1 MAEPT
6 TAPTRP
12 LKAVAYVRV
21 STDRQSEEGFGL
33 IIQRETV
40 RRCAHLAGHRL
51 VAVHADE
58 GVSGT
63 LPVAARP
70 GLTAALD
77 MIRTGEADALLLPK
91 LDRLARTL
99 SVLEAALGSVWAQGG
114 RVFLPEGEV
123 LRDDPDDPMRTAMRQ
138 MMGVFSQL
146 ERGMIT
152 ARLRAGRAAK
162 AAAGGYAYGSPP
174 FGWRADKTAANG
186 VAPVPA
192 EHAVIRRLLAWRE
205 EGLPMRDMARRLNA
219 EGVRPKR
226 RTADRNSPRGDQAP
240 IWCVSSVRRVS
251 ARHDGRQLRRSRRWP
266 KVTA

>member
-6 TAPTRP
+6 TAPIRP
-12 LKAVAYVRV
+12 IRAVA

-40 RRCAHLAGHRL
+40 LRCAKLAGHRL

-58 GVSGT
+58 GVSGA

-77 MIRTGEADALLLPK
+77 MIRTGDADALLLPK

-99 SVLEAALGSVWAQGG
+99 SVQEAALATVWAQGG

-123 LRDDPDDPMRTAMRQ
+123 LRDDPDDPMCTAMRQ
-138 MMGVFSQL
+138 MMGVLSQL

-162 AAAGGYAYGSPP
+162 ASAGDYAYGSPP
-174 FGWRADKTAANG
+174 FGWRADKTAQNG
-186 VAPVPA
+186 LAPVPA
-192 EHAVIRRLLAWRE
+192 EQTVIRRMVAWRD
-205 EGLPMRDMARRLNA
+205 EGVPMREVARRLNC
-219 EGVRPKR
+219 EGIPPKR
-226 RTADRNSPRGDQAP
+226 RAADRNSPRGDRAP
-240 IWCVSSVRRVS
+240 IWSVSSVRRVL
-251 ARHDGRQLRRSRRWP
+251 AHQDGRHLRRSRRWP
-266 KVTA
+266 KVTT

>member
-40 RRCAHLAGHRL
+40 RRRAHLAGHRL

-63 LPVAARP
+63 RPVAARP

-77 MIRTGEADALLLPK
+77 MIRSGEADALLLPK

-99 SVLEAALGSVWAQGG
+99 SVQEAALASVWAQGG

-174 FGWRADKTAANG
+174 FGWRADKTSPTG
-186 VAPVPA
+186 LAPV
-192 EHAVIRRLLAWRE
+192 AVEQRGIERMVAWRAD
-205 EGLPMRDMARRLNA
+205 GVPMREMARRLNG
-219 EGVRPKR
+219 EGIPPKR
-226 RTADRNSPRGDQAP
+226 RTADRHSPRGNQAP
-240 IWCVSSVRRVS
+240 IWSVSSIRRVL
-251 ARHDGRQLRRSRRWP
+251 ARHDCRQLRRSRRWP
-266 KVTA
+266 KPTT

>member
-1 MAEPT
+1 MAEAT
-6 TAPTRP
+6 TAPGRP

-21 STDRQSEEGFGL
+21 STDRQTEEGFGL

-40 RRCAHLAGHRL
+40 VRCAKVAGHRL

-58 GVSGT
+58 GVSGA

-70 GLTAALD
+70 GLAAALD
-77 MIRTGEADALLLPK
+77 MIRTGEADVLLLPK

-99 SVLEAALGSVWAQGG
+99 SVQEAALASVWAQGG

-146 ERGMIT
+146 ERGMIS

-162 AAAGGYAYGSPP
+162 ATAGGYAYGSPLY
-174 FGWRADKTAANG
+174 GWRADKTSPTG
-186 VAPVPA
+186 LVPVPA
-192 EHAVIRRLLAWRE
+192 EQTVIGRMVAWRD
-205 EGLPMRDMARRLNA
+205 EGVPMREMARRLNA
-219 EGVRPKR
+219 EGVPPKR
-226 RTADRNSPRGDQAP
+226 EPPTGTARGAT
-240 IWCVSSVRRVS
+240 RRPS
-251 ARHDGRQLRRSRRWP
+251 GA
-266 KVTA
+266 